1 MKNMGYTVPVFIRF
15 DDREFLVKWKKKE
28 QLKQKRQVPISELVH
43 MLVLDYGT
51 KKTKSTK

>member
-1 MKNMGYTVPVFIRF
+1 MGYTVPVFIRF